1 MTSRRAFKDS
11 RCGRNPVESLL
22 ESLARTQEFLS
33 ARGVHTAAIGGL
45 ALSVWGRAR
54 LTKDVDI
61 KVALTRDDAHLLL
74 SALPSEYQMLTE
86 KPLESLQQIGFVFVQ
101 DPQGIRTDLLLSDN
115 DFDDEV
121 LKRAVVVTTDSGASI
136 RVCTAEDLVVY
147 KLIATR
153 AHDQEDALNVILRQG
168 KRLDSKYIENWLEQF
183 EVALDDSTLV
193 MTFRRMWQRLR

>member
-1 MTSRRAFKDS
+1 M
-11 RCGRNPVESLL
+11 ESLL